1 MKAVFLSYNQAL
13 TDRVNAILDKQ
24 GIRGFTK
31 WGLDR
36 GPRLGRRRTPL
47 RHACVAFDERLDPG
61 HRRRREGGS
70 ADGRL
75 PRNGRCDQDAGVPG
89 FCLEYRKRILIP
101 LLAAHLPHISP
112 AGRTDRTRVRS
123 VRPVFHDARHLPRT
137 DRNPGFVGS
146 AIFGD
151 RKPYLKRMRQC
162 GAKNEAMHHKVP
174 GIALFFLHLHP

>member
-31 WGLDR
+31 WALTEGR
-36 GPRLGRRRTPL
+36 GSVDGEPHYGT
-47 RHACVAFDERLDPG
+47 HAWPSMNASILAIVDDEKVA
-61 HRRRREGGS
+61 
-70 ADGRL
+70 
-75 PRNGRCDQDAGVPG
+75 
-89 FCLEYRKRILIP
+89 P
-101 LLAAHLPHISP
+101 LLAVHLPHIRP

-137 DRNPGFVGS
+137 DRNPGSVGS

>member
-13 TDRVNAILDKQ
+13 TDRVNAILDEQ

-75 PRNGRCDQDAGVPG
+75 PRVGRCDQDAGVPG
-89 FCLEYRKRILIP
+89 VCLEHRKRFLILTGIFC
-101 LLAAHLPHISP
+101 P
-112 AGRTDRTRVRS
+112 ALSGRTGHTRRISRPGRTALWPSLLRDNQK
-123 VRPVFHDARHLPRT
+123 PDA
-137 DRNPGFVGS
+137 
-146 AIFGD
+146 A
-151 RKPYLKRMRQC
+151 C
-162 GAKNEAMHHKVP
+162 P
-174 GIALFFLHLHP
+174 GIFARCVALSEIETCVAMRCEK